1 MPAIPLRTSIIPLL
15 HIENLIPY
23 PILAPR
29 AHPPQNWVKVL
40 AAISMTGRDAGFFAS
55 EPEGFAADFML
66 TARGGLR
73 LNWLKK
79 VTLPLDLKTCRFD
92 NWGFSIVR
100 QTRLG
105 EKREETLF

>member
-15 HIENLIPY
+15 QIENLIPY

-29 AHPPQNWVKVL
+29 AHPPQHWVKVL
-40 AAISMTGRDAGFFAS
+40 AAISMTVGWDARFFAS

-73 LNWLKK
+73 WNWLKK
-79 VTLPLDLKTCRFD
+79 VTLPLDYKLAVLAIV
-92 NWGFSIVR
+92 GFKC
-100 QTRLG
+100 QDTLG
-105 EKREETLF
+105 R